1 MIKRIILTLM
11 VICFVSPAGSWS
23 QASQAAVKP
32 RQQAV
37 SETAVAGGR
46 MADNAQVTQ
55 NDGKAT
61 AGEGE
66 AVSESPVIE
75 PSGSPQYD
83 QAVRH
88 IQNGRY
94 EDAVVIM
101 KEMLRQKIDNPRLQE
116 ALWRRLADCQYFM
129 GEKGDQ
135 KDLLAA
141 VDHYKNVLR
150 NYPDVRP
157 GNDLVYYRLSVIYE
171 KVKFFYEGQAAA
183 EHLLTKYPD
192 SPYGQ
197 EVLFMA
203 ARMFQQTDKQDQAIQ
218 KYQAYLQKYP
228 QGKYAKISAFKI
240 GEGYFAAKRMDLA
253 ARWYGEA
260 LGRWPD
266 IEDLPQDTL
275 LNLGHHSYRAGR
287 YGEAVHQFSLYLSLY
302 GPEGSGK
309 SAMYAMACSFLAM
322 DQAPRAMKLFSQV
335 IERYPESSE
344 AWESIITLANIGVAR
359 PNIKPLLPL
368 AAMDY
373 YKDPLGAYDELLK
386 RNPPDDLAE
395 RLLYR
400 KGDAL
405 LSYGRHEEALDI
417 NLYLLSRFSK
427 GASSQDAKRNLKSAS
442 TVLINRYYEMGDHAA
457 VADIYFKAY
466 GKMLIVMDD
475 APLMLKIGDSL
486 NRIGLFEDALN
497 LSARLGSQKADKQ
510 GIPGLASAP
519 AKVGSLVNI
528 KEVREDKI
536 IRLLREGPPADER
549 KMQKVKKMLGD
560 LYYGKGLY
568 EQAVRS
574 YEEALACRCEMD
586 DPAKT
591 YLRYGDALKELNRC
605 PQAELQYHKAIALSG
620 QQSPARSYLMA
631 DAYMGLGDCQYR
643 QGRFG
648 DGLASYEKAAKYVPD
663 RQRQAWSIY
672 GMGQSLRMLAEGP
685 EMEKT
690 FARLRASGDEGFWSK
705 VVDYRMADQK
715 WLETYG
721 EYLRK

>member
-23 QASQAAVKP
+23 QASQAAVRP
-32 RQQAV
+32 RQQAP

-275 LNLGHHSYRAGR
+275 LNLG
-287 YGEAVHQFSLYLSLY
+287 
-302 GPEGSGK
+302 
-309 SAMYAMACSFLAM
+309 
-322 DQAPRAMKLFSQV
+322 QV
-335 IERYPESSE
+335 
-344 AWESIITLANIGVAR
+344 G
-359 PNIKPLLPL
+359 
-368 AAMDY
+368 M
-373 YKDPLGAYDELLK
+373 
-386 RNPPDDLAE
+386 
-395 RLLYR
+395 
-400 KGDAL
+400 
-405 LSYGRHEEALDI
+405 
-417 NLYLLSRFSK
+417 
-427 GASSQDAKRNLKSAS
+427 AKRFIS
-442 TVLINRYYEMGDHAA
+442 
-457 VADIYFKAY
+457 
-466 GKMLIVMDD
+466 
-475 APLMLKIGDSL
+475 
-486 NRIGLFEDALN
+486 
-497 LSARLGSQKADKQ
+497 
-510 GIPGLASAP
+510 
-519 AKVGSLVNI
+519 
-528 KEVREDKI
+528 
-536 IRLLREGPPADER
+536 
-549 KMQKVKKMLGD
+549 
-560 LYYGKGLY
+560 
-568 EQAVRS
+568 
-574 YEEALACRCEMD
+574 
-586 DPAKT
+586 
-591 YLRYGDALKELNRC
+591 
-605 PQAELQYHKAIALSG
+605 
-620 QQSPARSYLMA
+620 SP
-631 DAYMGLGDCQYR
+631 
-643 QGRFG
+643 F
-648 DGLASYEKAAKYVPD
+648 
-663 RQRQAWSIY
+663 
-672 GMGQSLRMLAEGP
+672 
-685 EMEKT
+685 T
-690 FARLRASGDEGFWSK
+690 
-705 VVDYRMADQK
+705 
-715 WLETYG
+715 
-721 EYLRK
+721 